1 MSTQGHYVGS
11 LPNDY
16 AILAQFAQQEV
27 QHDNDAND
35 TSDAAESTDNLL
47 PATHLTSTSPRRTS
61 FPASYIKPHSQTLTF
76 KPSLHNLGPSSDG
89 MASSVG
95 AATENTPLIPRINE
109 PTPGEDDDDKALAV
123 MFWEELRVLC
133 KYTLPVF
140 GTHVLEYSLVVAS
153 VVSIGHLSTAALA
166 AATLGSMTA
175 SVSGL
180 SIIQGFCSTLDTM
193 LPSAWTSSRPE
204 LVGLWVQRMTVVM
217 AVTLIPIFAIW
228 FNAEPILLMLK
239 QDPEVAALAGSYL
252 RWLSIG
258 LPAYTFNSISR
269 RYFQCQGLFT
279 IPTRIILLVAPL
291 NALLCWLL
299 VWGPPPVRL
308 GFIGAPI
315 ATAISFNLI
324 SIASVAYGVFFV
336 PHTAWH
342 PLHKGGWR
350 RSVRGLGVLVQLGL
364 SGVGQTASEWWS
376 WELIGLAASLL
387 GPVTLAAQSVLLV
400 SASSTVQAPFAL
412 SIAVSVRIG
421 NLLGTSQ
428 PRRAGVAANTSILLA
443 CVIALFFSALFMVF
457 RRSWAHLFNDDPAV
471 VSLVASVIPL
481 VALFQIF
488 DGVSA
493 VTNGVLR
500 ARGKQF
506 VGALLNLIAYYII
519 GIPFGVWLAF
529 SAATRLELRGLWIG
543 LTVSLVF
550 TATWGVY
557 LCVTADW
564 EKEVRK
570 VMQRIAAENKEHQ
583 RERDEERGTN

>member
-1 MSTQGHYVGS
+1 MASNQGHHVGS

-16 AILAQFAQQEV
+16 AILAQFAQQNTRGN
-27 QHDNDAND
+27 DNDNNE
-35 TSDAAESTDNLL
+35 AAESTDDLL
-47 PATHLTSTSPRRTS
+47 PTHLTSTSPRRTS
-61 FPASYIKPHSQTLTF
+61 FPASYLKPQVQKLTF
-76 KPSLHNLGPSSDG
+76 KSHTVGSSSDEVP
-89 MASSVG
+89 SSVG
-95 AATENTPLIPRINE
+95 AATENTPLIPRIDE

-123 MFWEELRVLC
+123 MFWEEFRVLL

-180 SIIQGFCSTLDTM
+180 SIIQGFTSTLDTM

-204 LVGLWVQRMTVVM
+204 LVGLWAQRMTVVM

-228 FNAEPILLMLK
+228 FNAEPILLFLR
-239 QDPEVAALAGSYL
+239 QEPEVAALAGSYL

-258 LPAYTFNSISR
+258 LPAYAFNCISR

-279 IPTRIILLVAPL
+279 VPTRIIIFVAPL

-299 VWGPPPVRL
+299 VWGPAPVKL

-315 ATAISFNLI
+315 ATAISFNLVAL
-324 SIASVAYGVFFV
+324 ASFAYGVLFV
-336 PHTAWH
+336 PKTAWH

-376 WELIGLAASLL
+376 WELVGLAASLL

-400 SASSTVQAPFAL
+400 SASTTFQAPFAMGV
-412 SIAVSVRIG
+412 AVSVRIG
-421 NLLGTSQ
+421 NLLGSSQ

-443 CVIALFFSALFMVF
+443 CLIALLFSVLFMTF

-471 VSLVASVIPL
+471 VALVSSVLPL

-506 VGALLNLIAYYII
+506 VGALLNLTAYYVI

-529 SAATRLELRGLWIG
+529 SQATRLELRGLWIG

-550 TATWGVY
+550 TAAWGVY

-564 EKEVRK
+564 NKEVRK
-570 VMQRIAAENKEHQ
+570 VMRRIEAENKGHQ
-583 RERDEERGTN
+583 RESDEESGLIN